1 MKQDGNNSNPFS
13 LKTRLQ
19 RLKRDSN
26 RWSVLTLT
34 IVIFLALPII
44 FIGVEL
50 FSGPGETWSHIVTY
64 LLPEYIWN
72 SLYLVLFCSI
82 LVLLLGVSSAWL
94 VSRFDFLFRKQIE
107 WLLILPLAI
116 PSYIVGY
123 AYAGIFDYGGSLDL
137 LLRQLN
143 LDFIRIDIMNRA
155 GLAFVLSI
163 SLFPYVYVSARAFF
177 LNQANNLLEAS
188 KVLGV
193 GERKTFFSSNRGS
206 LSAVIIE
213 DASAS
218 SNNAPFWVSDQINL
232 ASADE
237 GSPYSS
243 DLSDDVVDPDA
254 GDTLTFSKVSGP
266 SWLSVAANG
275 SLTGTPSVSDNGA
288 NQWVFR
294 ATDNNGLSS
303 DTTLNITVGNLV
315 GLLFGDDFERTP
327 GSVLGNGWIEQSGDS
342 RIFNQGG
349 GATQLLIS
357 FSSGAG
363 TPFAVVNPLSAN
375 YAAGQAYELEWNATR
390 AGSASRTLIYDVSIG
405 TWDGTTFTPL
415 ATESGSITGVNGGG
429 KIAGPKVYAIAS
441 GAVDGQPI
449 AIRLEVVSGSG
460 DWVGFDDIK
469 LNALTS
475 LQSWR
480 YANFSSIEDS
490 GDSADNA
497 DPDGDGVTNIEEFIA
512 GTDPNDRT
520 SRLHISSIAV
530 AGNDFVVSFPTVSGK
545 TYTVEWSDTL
555 QVGSWNIVETNS
567 IPQENIAGTGGNIQ
581 VTDTNGSLETRRFY
595 RIIVN

>member
-94 VSRFDFLFRKQIE
+94 VSRFDFLFRKQME

-193 GERKTFFSSNRGS
+193 GERKTFFRLMLPLARPAIVAGLVLVLMEVLNDYGAASYYGVNTFTTGIFRSWFSLEEPETAVYLSALLIVIVFALILFEKWQVRKLKFTSSKTNSKQMQRKTPKRSVQWLLFSIVFLPVLLGFLLPVGQLLYWAFLTASTVFDMQFLMIS
-206 LSAVIIE
+206 LQSFGIAISSAVLTVFFALLLIYFSKWSNIRSIKNIARIGVLGYAIPGAVIAIGIMIPTLALDKWLIGVLGNFGIDSGLIINGTLMVLLYAYAVRFLAVAYNPIESTALKVDNSIPDSSKVLGVGNLKTFFKIEFPLIKTGVFSAVILVFIDVMKE
-213 DASAS
+213 L
-218 SNNAPFWVSDQINL
+218 PLTLIL
-232 ASADE
+232 K
-237 GSPYSS
+237 PYHI
-243 DLSDDVVDPDA
+243 
-254 GDTLTFSKVSGP
+254 DTLAVKAFEYASDEMVMEAAIP
-266 SWLSVAANG
+266 SLFIIFTAMIPVI
-275 SLTGTPSVSDNGA
+275 
-288 NQWVFR
+288 F
-294 ATDNNGLSS
+294 
-303 DTTLNITVGNLV
+303 LNK
-315 GLLFGDDFERTP
+315 
-327 GSVLGNGWIEQSGDS
+327 
-342 RIFNQGG
+342 
-349 GATQLLIS
+349 LLI
-357 FSSGAG
+357 
-363 TPFAVVNPLSAN
+363 
-375 YAAGQAYELEWNATR
+375 
-390 AGSASRTLIYDVSIG
+390 
-405 TWDGTTFTPL
+405 
-415 ATESGSITGVNGGG
+415 
-429 KIAGPKVYAIAS
+429 KK
-441 GAVDGQPI
+441 
-449 AIRLEVVSGSG
+449 
-460 DWVGFDDIK
+460 
-469 LNALTS
+469 
-475 LQSWR
+475 
-480 YANFSSIEDS
+480 
-490 GDSADNA
+490 
-497 DPDGDGVTNIEEFIA
+497 
-512 GTDPNDRT
+512 
-520 SRLHISSIAV
+520 
-530 AGNDFVVSFPTVSGK
+530 
-545 TYTVEWSDTL
+545 
-555 QVGSWNIVETNS
+555 
-567 IPQENIAGTGGNIQ
+567 
-581 VTDTNGSLETRRFY
+581 
-595 RIIVN
+595 

>member
-94 VSRFDFLFRKQIE
+94 VSRFDFLFRKQME

-193 GERKTFFSSNRGS
+193 GERKTFFRLMLPLARPAIVAGLVLVLMEVLNDYGAASYYGVNTFTTGIFRSWFSLEEPETAVYLSALLIVIVFALILFEKWQVRKLKFTSSKTNSKQMQRKTPNRSIRWLLFSIVFLPVLLGFILPVGQLLYWAFLTASTVFDMQFLMIS
-206 LSAVIIE
+206 LQSFGIAISSAVLTVFFALLLIYFSKWSNIRSIKNIARIGVLGYAIPGAVIAIGIMIPTLALDKWLIGVLGNFGIDSGLIINGTLMVLLYAYAVRFLAVAYNPIESTALKVDNSIPDSSKVLGVGNLKTFFKIEFPLIKTGVFSAVILVFIDVMKE
-213 DASAS
+213 L
-218 SNNAPFWVSDQINL
+218 PLTLIL
-232 ASADE
+232 K
-237 GSPYSS
+237 PYHI
-243 DLSDDVVDPDA
+243 
-254 GDTLTFSKVSGP
+254 DTLAVKAFEYASDEMVMEAAIP
-266 SWLSVAANG
+266 SLFIIFTAMIPVI
-275 SLTGTPSVSDNGA
+275 
-288 NQWVFR
+288 F
-294 ATDNNGLSS
+294 
-303 DTTLNITVGNLV
+303 LNK
-315 GLLFGDDFERTP
+315 
-327 GSVLGNGWIEQSGDS
+327 
-342 RIFNQGG
+342 
-349 GATQLLIS
+349 LLI
-357 FSSGAG
+357 
-363 TPFAVVNPLSAN
+363 
-375 YAAGQAYELEWNATR
+375 
-390 AGSASRTLIYDVSIG
+390 
-405 TWDGTTFTPL
+405 
-415 ATESGSITGVNGGG
+415 
-429 KIAGPKVYAIAS
+429 KK
-441 GAVDGQPI
+441 
-449 AIRLEVVSGSG
+449 
-460 DWVGFDDIK
+460 
-469 LNALTS
+469 
-475 LQSWR
+475 
-480 YANFSSIEDS
+480 
-490 GDSADNA
+490 
-497 DPDGDGVTNIEEFIA
+497 
-512 GTDPNDRT
+512 
-520 SRLHISSIAV
+520 
-530 AGNDFVVSFPTVSGK
+530 
-545 TYTVEWSDTL
+545 
-555 QVGSWNIVETNS
+555 
-567 IPQENIAGTGGNIQ
+567 
-581 VTDTNGSLETRRFY
+581 
-595 RIIVN
+595 